1 MKGFQLGYDQL
12 DNGEKIYLKKSLKY
26 YGKLINKITK
36 QDLPNET
43 SIIKFNKI
51 NSSTGS
57 KYALK
62 FKNFFFFKMNQ
73 YSYNHHP
80 KKKFKNS
87 TNTNHSQNNS
97 DSETNNIYRFN
108 LEIAKKSK
116 IIKSINFNMTPLI
129 TISLNNFF
137 KLKYGNYEGSRN
149 QTILF
154 NNKINNIEYDFSSIF
169 PSMLPYKRLGM
180 TINKNFIHSENFMEN
195 FNISYNKI
203 FDYESNLKLSTI
215 VKSFHLF
222 KFGDYFNANFYNE
235 FIIKK
240 SFIFSKKVKIN
251 HVFSNYFIKS
261 KLIDMYIEQKNKEIN
276 NGNNF
281 YIQNITSIRFNELP
295 ILKWFELTKRIY
307 PYVSLESF
315 FIPKYSL
322 NFREFFKFIYNFG
335 FSFNIKDNLFI
346 DFSILTGAS
355 KNINIKKKFI
365 NSFRIKLS
373 N

>member
-1 MKGFQLGYDQL
+1 MKGLQLGYDQL
-12 DNGEKIYLKKSLKY
+12 DNGEKIYLKKPLKY

-62 FKNFFFFKMNQ
+62 FKNFFFFKMN
-73 YSYNHHP
+73 NNRHP
-80 KKKFKNS
+80 KKKFKNN
-87 TNTNHSQNNS
+87 NTNNNS
-97 DSETNNIYRFN
+97 EIETNNIYRFN
-108 LEIAKKSK
+108 LEIAKKTK

-129 TISLNNFF
+129 KISLNNLF

-154 NNKINNIEYDFSSIF
+154 NNKINNTEYDFSSIF
-169 PSMLPYKRLGM
+169 PSMLPYKRFGI

-195 FNISYNKI
+195 FRISYNKI
-203 FDYESNLKLSTI
+203 FDYEHNLKLSTI
-215 VKSFHLF
+215 VKYFHSF
-222 KFGDYFNANFYNE
+222 KFSDYFNANLYNE

-240 SFIFSKKVKIN
+240 SFIFFKKVKIN

-261 KLIDMYIEQKNKEIN
+261 KLIDMFIEQKNNEIN

-281 YIQNITSIRFNELP
+281 YIQNITTIRFNELP
-295 ILKWFELTKRIY
+295 ILKWFDITNKIY

-315 FIPKYSL
+315 FIPKYSF
-322 NFREFFKFIYNFG
+322 NIKEFFKFIYNFG
-335 FSFNIKDNLFI
+335 FSFNIKENLFI